1 MRYLVLWSGGL
12 DSTALIHHLLGEGHS
27 VDAVYVNIQ
36 NNLGKS
42 KRVRVVSDSLTAKVR
57 NLTITGYD
65 GRVSY
70 AIIEVV

>member
-1 MRYLVLWSGGL
+1 MENRSMTYKVLKATHPTTTEKKIISWML
-12 DSTALIHHLLGEGHS
+12 ENNVLI
-27 VDAVYVNIQ
+27 AQ
-36 NNLGKS
+36 T

-70 AIIEVV
+70 AIIEVP

>member
-1 MRYLVLWSGGL
+1 MTYKVLKATHLTTTEKKIISWMLETNVLVAQ
-12 DSTALIHHLLGEGHS
+12 T
-27 VDAVYVNIQ
+27 
-36 NNLGKS
+36 

-70 AIIEVV
+70 TIIEVL

>member
-1 MRYLVLWSGGL
+1 MTYKVLKATHMTTTEKKIISWMLENKALVAQ
-12 DSTALIHHLLGEGHS
+12 T
-27 VDAVYVNIQ
+27 
-36 NNLGKS
+36 

-70 AIIEVV
+70 AIIEVP

>member
-1 MRYLVLWSGGL
+1 MTYKVLKATHLTTTEKKIISWMLETNVLVAQ
-12 DSTALIHHLLGEGHS
+12 T
-27 VDAVYVNIQ
+27 
-36 NNLGKS
+36 

-70 AIIEVV
+70 AIIEVP